1 MNHSRSN
8 DSEIGSEGCPSKP
21 ISTLADLQVKAYED
35 RVRERLMA
43 NIRRVRRPKPN
54 DWRNRS
60 RNLFRF
66 TLKEEFSCGAIRRTA
81 SAKITVH
88 KEKSKRERLISLM
101 NGNNPQPKVPSLK
114 ELYGAKQSSLPWEE
128 QQAEIVR
135 FWTDSGDCWG
145 FLFHHV
151 SGTYYSARE
160 ERLLIDWALG
170 TIVVT
175 GPKTLEFYEQ
185 FSNHR
190 ATLLR
195 ADGKNRGF
203 AGDLAPNRGVKNSK
217 MRKSG

>member
-1 MNHSRSN
+1 MRTACVNVSWR
-8 DSEIGSEGCPSKP
+8 
-21 ISTLADLQVKAYED
+21 
-35 RVRERLMA
+35 

-54 DWRNRS
+54 DWRSRS

-66 TLKEEFSCGAIRRTA
+66 TLREEVSCRVIQPVA
-81 SAKITVH
+81 SAKITIR
-88 KEKSKRERLISLM
+88 KLSKPEGLKPLM
-101 NGNNPQPKVPSLK
+101 NGNDPQPRVPTLK
-114 ELYGAKQSSLPWEE
+114 DLYGSKQSSFPWEDH
-128 QQAEIVR
+128 QAEIVR

-151 SGTYYSARE
+151 SGTYYSAKE
-160 ERLLIDWALG
+160 QRLLIDWPLG

-195 ADGKNRGF
+195 ADGKDILSVRMHINSETQAERG
-203 AGDLAPNRGVKNSK
+203 AETITQAKEWEDLSP
-217 MRKSG
+217 